1 MIPSFCPDDAPPGE
15 KALYSALASDRTT
28 DDWVALHSM
37 GIARHMRQVEGEADF
52 VVVAPNLGILVIEV
66 KSHRAIRRRDDG
78 MWVLGNDAPKKRGP
92 FDQARE
98 ARYSI
103 GDYLV
108 GKGLDLDRVA
118 MPYAVWFTHVRARTT
133 LPESLEWHPW
143 QVLDSEDL
151 RIDAVEAIRRTLVA
165 GAQHLRQK
173 RGGYTAYGS
182 GPSAELATRV
192 VSALRPRFEMATVH
206 GDLRRARR
214 EQLLEYVEEQYL
226 ALDSMSENTAVLFT
240 GPAGS
245 GKTFLASEA
254 ARREVAQGKCGRLL
268 CFNRYLGSYLANETP
283 RLPGLRVGTFHQE
296 LLRLTGEAPPPDAD
310 SVYWEQELP
319 DRAVEALLSTSE
331 PTSDFLVVDEV
342 QDLVSERYLD
352 ALDLMVEGGL
362 AGGRILMF
370 GDFERQALFSDADGR
385 ERLRARASH
394 LVQMRL
400 TANCRNLPRIG
411 YQVNLFSGLNP
422 GYRRFRRQDDGV
434 DPTFIA
440 YKDSSEQQGR
450 LVATLR
456 TLKDEGY
463 DLNEVVVLSPLRDTS
478 TASLATDPWLRQVL
492 QPMDGRA
499 AKPGRVRFGTIHA
512 FKGLDA
518 PAVVVTDLDQAL
530 TANFESILYVA
541 LTRATDRLVA
551 YIEAGTY
558 RAALGG
564 AA

>member
-1 MIPSFCPDDAPPGE
+1 MIPAFCPDDAPPGE
-15 KALYSALASDRTT
+15 KALYSVLASDRTT
-28 DDWVALHSM
+28 DDWVVLHSM
-37 GIARHMRQVEGEADF
+37 GIARHTRQVEGEADF
-52 VVVAPNLGILVIEV
+52 VVVAPNLGILIIEV
-66 KSHRAIRRRDDG
+66 KSHRAISRRDDG

-103 GDYLV
+103 GDYLA

-118 MPYAVWFTHVRARTT
+118 MPYAAWFTHVRARTT

-151 RIDAVEAIRRTLVA
+151 RINAVEAIRRTLLA
-165 GAQHLRQK
+165 GAHHLRQK
-173 RGGYTAYGS
+173 RGGYAAYGT
-182 GPSAELATRV
+182 GPSSELATRV
-192 VSALRPRFEMATVH
+192 VSSLRPRFEIATVR

-214 EQLLEYVEEQYL
+214 EQLLEFVEEQYQ
-226 ALDSMSENTAVLFT
+226 ALDSMSENNAVLFT

-245 GKTFLASEA
+245 GKTFLAAEA
-254 ARREVAQGKCGRLL
+254 ARREVAQGKHGRLL
-268 CFNRYLGSYLANETP
+268 CFNRFLGGYLADETST
-283 RLPGLRVGTFHQE
+283 LSGLRVSTLHQE
-296 LLRLTGEAPPPDAD
+296 MLRLTGEAPPPGAG

-319 DRAVEALLSTSE
+319 DRAVEALLSTPE
-331 PTSDFLVVDEV
+331 PTSDFLIVDEV

-352 ALDLMVEGGL
+352 VLDLMVEGGL

-370 GDFERQALFSDADGR
+370 GDFERQALFSAADGR
-385 ERLRARASH
+385 EALRARAPQ

-400 TANCRNLPRIG
+400 TENCRNLPRIG

-434 DPTFIA
+434 DPTFFA

-456 TLKDEGY
+456 TLKNEGY

-478 TASLATDPWLRQVL
+478 TANLVTDPWLSQVL

-499 AKPGRVRFGTIHA
+499 AKPGKVRFGTIHA

-518 PAVVVTDLDQAL
+518 PAVVVTDLDQASA
-530 TANFESILYVA
+530 ANFESILYVA